1 VSGPVDCVPPWD
13 SKHWESP
20 RGLDDSDDDKRVAWE
35 LRASLSTPEWA
46 LTDPRLDATDKLVC
60 TALEVLSRGAEFV
73 RTDIDA
79 LTERLRLYPSELTRR
94 LLEPLERLRSIDVVV
109 PVARGGFLLR
119 RHAGV
124 THELE
129 LAEHINESLIC
140 WHKTLDDDE
149 KKTVMDTLAKVLRS
163 KQ

>member
-1 VSGPVDCVPPWD
+1 MSGPVDGVPPWD

-60 TALEVLSRGAEFV
+60 AALEVLSRGAEFV

-79 LTERLRLYPSELTRR
+79 LAEKLKLMPNEVVPRVCA
-94 LLEPLERLRSIDVVV
+94 PLERMRTLGLIV
-109 PVARGGFLLR
+109 PLSSGGFLLR
-119 RHAGV
+119 RHLGV
-124 THELE
+124 TAEPE
-129 LAEHINESLIC
+129 PAEHSN
-140 WHKTLDDDE
+140 
-149 KKTVMDTLAKVLRS
+149 
-163 KQ
+163 